1 MLAFRNEID
10 ALTLVNYLSIAVL
23 DLGII
28 FLYYVFKWWND
39 RKAKSQPSTM
49 TQQQQQQFPNETTT
63 TTTLGQDDVAEKG
76 FSFGVAAATH

>member
-39 RKAKSQPSTM
+39 RKTKRQPSTM
-49 TQQQQQQFPNETTT
+49 TQQQHQQFPDETTT
-63 TTTLGQDDVAEKG
+63 TTTLGQDDAAEKG
-76 FSFGVAAATH
+76 FSFRVAAATH